1 MLGCFLGAA
10 ILVWGFA
17 KMKKINY
24 FKGEIENFEAKKNCQ
39 FIYYPPPLDQ
49 QKKLPVYLLS
59 PPPRSAKKILKNI

>member
-24 FKGEIENFEAKKNCQ
+24 FKGEIENFEAKK
-39 FIYYPPPLDQ
+39 
-49 QKKLPVYLLS
+49 KLPVYLLS

>member
-39 FIYYPPPLDQ
+39 FIYYPPP
-49 QKKLPVYLLS
+49 
-59 PPPRSAKKILKNI
+59 